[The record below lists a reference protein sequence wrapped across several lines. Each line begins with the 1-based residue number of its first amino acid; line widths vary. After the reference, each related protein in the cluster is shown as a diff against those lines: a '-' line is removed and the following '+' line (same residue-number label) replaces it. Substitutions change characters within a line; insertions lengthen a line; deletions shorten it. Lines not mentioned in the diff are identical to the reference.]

1 LLKPWLEGKDLKRW
15 RAESRGLWIIY
26 IPKNRIAIDDY
37 PAIRDWLLPF
47 RERLEKRATKQ
58 EWFELQQ
65 AQEAYAESMERP
77 TIGYID
83 MAMSP
88 SFSLQ
93 SDASYYA
100 NTAYFLPA
108 SDGFLLSVLNSPIG
122 WFVWS
127 GTTTMARGGV
137 RRLFTQHVEKTP
149 IPTATDEQKAELA
162 TLAETAQA
170 AAEKRYG
177 LQQEVTRRIPDL
189 ATDPASAKLTNKL
202 KEWWTLPDFAAFQ
215 KEVKKALKADIPLK
229 ERNDWDSWLSE
240 NRGEIDRLTDR
251 ICTCEREINAKV
263 YALFDLD
270 ADDIALLEANI

>member
-1 LLKPWLEGKDLKRW
+1 MLKPWLEGKDLKRW
-15 RAESRGLWIIY
+15 RSEPRGLWIIY

-47 RERLEKRATKQ
+47 KDRLEKRATTQ

-65 AQEAYAESMERP
+65 AQEAYSARIAKPKISYPHFSSKRLFSFE
-77 TIGYID
+77 
-83 MAMSP
+83 P
-88 SFSLQ
+88 SGAFSNDKTYFVPS
-93 SDASYYA
+93 SD
-100 NTAYFLPA
+100 L
-108 SDGFLLSVLNSPIG
+108 FLLALLNSLTAWSVLSAIAPA
-122 WFVWS
+122 V
-127 GTTTMARGGV
+127 RGGFHELRV
-137 RRLFTQHVEKTP
+137 QYVETLP
-149 IPTATDEQKAELA
+149 IPTATDEQKAELVS
-162 TLAETAQA
+162 LAESAQA
-170 AAEKRYG
+170 AAEERYR
-177 LQQEVTRRIPDL
+177 LQQQVTRRIPDL

-240 NRGEIDRLTDR
+240 NRGKIDRLTDR

-270 ADDIALLEANI
+270 ADDIALLEGKV